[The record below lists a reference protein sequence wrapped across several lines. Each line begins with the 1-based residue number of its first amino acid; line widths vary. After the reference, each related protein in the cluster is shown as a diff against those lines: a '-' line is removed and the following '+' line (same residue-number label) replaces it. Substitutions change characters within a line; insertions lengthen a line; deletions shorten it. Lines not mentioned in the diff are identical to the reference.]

1 MKYAV
6 VKAGGR
12 QYKVSEGDTIEIDLQ
27 KDAEANSQ
35 FTFSE
40 VLLFV
45 SDTQTIIGTPTIPNF
60 SVVGK
65 VFGAVKGEKIR
76 VAKFKAK
83 ARSRRVIGY
92 RHSLTRIVI
101 ETVGKETKGT
111 KETQETRVV
120 KTKTPRKKKQV

>member
-27 KDAEANSQ
+27 KGAEANSQ

-92 RHSLTRIVI
+92 RHSLTRITI
-101 ETVGKETKGT
+101 ESIGEGKEKVKKVTKI
-111 KETQETRVV
+111 E
-120 KTKTPRKKKQV
+120 KTPRKKKQV